1 MPRYFFDITSAGSPQ
16 DRDDEG
22 TECADLAAVRGAA
35 MRVLPDVARDDIPK
49 DGDRQ
54 TFTVVA
60 RDEDGHAVYTAIL
73 RSTVE
78 RDTSLADAV
87 RSRGGRW

>member
-1 MPRYFFDITSAGSPQ
+1 MLLFQVELLVPRYFFDIRSAGSPQ

-22 TECADLAAVRGAA
+22 TVCADLAAVRIAA
-35 MRVLPDVARDDIPK
+35 MRVLPDIARDDIPK

-60 RDEDGHAVYTAIL
+60 RDEDGQAVYTATL
-73 RSTVE
+73 TFAG
-78 RDTSLADAV
+78 LQFLQ
-87 RSRGGRW
+87 